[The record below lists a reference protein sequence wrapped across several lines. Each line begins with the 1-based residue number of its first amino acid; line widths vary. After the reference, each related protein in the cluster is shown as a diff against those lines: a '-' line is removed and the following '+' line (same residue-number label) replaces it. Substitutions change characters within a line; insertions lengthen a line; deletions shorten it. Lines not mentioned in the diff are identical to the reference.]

1 VAGTGTEGGYLPST
15 PPEGSE
21 RELDIRVLIVEDHLL
36 MAEGMA
42 SVLQNHGVDVVGIA
56 RSGRE
61 AVAVAKRE
69 RPSVVL
75 MDIGLPDVDGID
87 AGREI
92 LEQVPEARLLAL
104 TGLESADVLQE
115 AIVSGFHGYLQKS
128 APCAELIKSIR
139 VVASGQAVMPQD
151 AAQSM
156 AGRASGGP
164 EGAERNARRL
174 TQRQLDVLALLV
186 EGADTAQVARRL
198 YLSPNTVRTHIQNI
212 LAKLQ
217 VHSRLEAA
225 SYAVRHNL
233 VRPPRPRGT
242 PDR

>member
-1 VAGTGTEGGYLPST
+1 
-15 PPEGSE
+15 
-21 RELDIRVLIVEDHLL
+21 
-36 MAEGMA
+36 MAESMA
-42 SVLQNHGVDVVGIA
+42 SVLRNHAVDVVGIA

-61 AVAVAKRE
+61 AVAAAKRE

-92 LEQVPEARLLAL
+92 MEQVPEARLLAL

-115 AIVSGFHGYLQKS
+115 AIVNGFHGYLHKH
-128 APCAELIKSIR
+128 APSAELIKSIR

-151 AAQSM
+151 AAQSL
-156 AGRASGGP
+156 ASRASGEP

-174 TQRQLDVLALLV
+174 TPRQLDVLALLV

-225 SYAVRHNL
+225 SYAVRHKL
-233 VRPPRPRGT
+233 VKTPRPRRT

>member
-1 VAGTGTEGGYLPST
+1 
-15 PPEGSE
+15 
-21 RELDIRVLIVEDHLL
+21 
-36 MAEGMA
+36 MAESMA
-42 SVLQNHGVDVVGIA
+42 SVLWSHAMDVVGIA
-56 RSGRE
+56 RSARE
-61 AVAVAKRE
+61 AVAAAKRE

-75 MDIGLPDVDGID
+75 MDILLPDMDGID

-92 LEQVPEARLLAL
+92 LEQVPESRLLAL

-115 AIVSGFHGYLQKS
+115 AIANGFHGYLHKH
-128 APCAELIKSIR
+128 APSAELIKSIR

-151 AAQSM
+151 AAQIL
-156 AGRASGGP
+156 ANRASGEP
-164 EGAERNARRL
+164 EGAEGNAARL
-174 TQRQLDVLALLV
+174 TRRQLDVLALLV

-212 LAKLQ
+212 LGKLQ

-233 VRPPRPRGT
+233 VKPPKRRRT